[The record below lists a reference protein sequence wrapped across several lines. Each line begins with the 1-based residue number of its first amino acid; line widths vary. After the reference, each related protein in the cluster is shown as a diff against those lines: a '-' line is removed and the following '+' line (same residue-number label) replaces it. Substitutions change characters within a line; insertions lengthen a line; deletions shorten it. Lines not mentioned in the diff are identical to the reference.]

1 MKKITF
7 LLTLITASLGFAQ
20 NLVTNGDFQTGSAA
34 PWYNN
39 AANVVDL
46 GGGNFVNQAN
56 IAAAGNPWDVNLSQ
70 DVVLEDGKT
79 YRFTF
84 DAFTDALTG
93 SRTIIAGLGQNNAPY
108 AALTYTP
115 TLTSTPQTFSYD
127 ITINYGNA
135 VTDRV
140 IFDMGA
146 AVGYVFID
154 NVSVVE
160 VLPLVLGFEPAES
173 GSVGAEFGGMAP
185 PVVEDG
191 TGSNT
196 TKVLKIVGNPATD
209 VWQGVNLTL
218 TTPVDLS
225 TSQTMT
231 MDVLSADPITFLV
244 KVTGGSGAATVVAAA
259 ASHPGGNVWQTVT
272 FTFNTSL
279 DGQAAL
285 ADGTYTGFVIHTY
298 WADGETSF
306 FPNVTTPAR
315 TFYVDNIRGLHG
327 TPPVDPAPTEP
338 APTPPARPV
347 GDVVSIYSDAYSPI
361 LFDNFDAG
369 WCGGAATTEVQI
381 SGNNTLKKNTGVVC
395 HGIEFQS
402 NKLDL
407 SAFTHIHFDFYI
419 TDTDLTGDVF
429 NVKLVDFGGGS
440 SEASAL
446 EVNINGGSN
455 PQLVANQW
463 VSVDVPITA
472 LGGVVSN
479 NLTRSDVAQVGITT
493 AMVNNVWYDN
503 IYLHKNT
510 VLSNDSF
517 ATTKVKLY
525 PNPTSNILNIEA
537 NGAIQNIAVYNVLGQ
552 EVMNKQTE
560 GTSISLDVSSLN
572 SGIYVIKTMIDGNVS
587 STKFIKE

>member
-7 LLTLITASLGFAQ
+7 LLSLMTCTLGFAQ
-20 NLVTNGDFQTGSAA
+20 NLVTNGDFQTGTAA

-46 GGGNFVNQAN
+46 GGGNFVNEAN
-56 IAAAGNPWDVNLSQ
+56 VLGAGNPWDVNLSQ
-70 DVVLEDGKT
+70 DIVLEDGKT

-84 DAFTDALTG
+84 DAFTDATTG
-93 SRTIIAGLGQNNAPY
+93 SRSIVAGLGQNNAPY
-108 AALTYTP
+108 ASLTFNPTLTP
-115 TLTSTPQTFSYD
+115 TLQTFSYD
-127 ITINYGNA
+127 ITINYGDA

-140 IFDMGA
+140 IFDLGA
-146 AVGYVFID
+146 AVGFVFID

-160 VLPLVLGFEPAES
+160 VMPLLLGFEVAES
-173 GSVGAEFGGMAP
+173 GSVGAEFGGMAV

-196 TKVLKIVGNPATD
+196 SKVLKIVGNPATD

-218 TTPVDLS
+218 TSLAGLAT
-225 TSQTMT
+225 TQTMT

-244 KVTGGSGAATVVAAA
+244 KATGGSGSAGTVAAA
-259 ASHPGGNVWQTVT
+259 VTHPGGNTWQTLS

-285 ADGTYTGFVIHTY
+285 ADGTYSGFVIHTY
-298 WADGETSF
+298 WATGETSF
-306 FPNVTTPAR
+306 FPNVTKPAR
-315 TFYVDNIRGLHG
+315 TFYIDNIRGPLG
-327 TPPVDPAPTEP
+327 TPPVIPTP
-338 APTPPARPV
+338 TVAAPTPPARPV
-347 GDVVSIYSDAYSPI
+347 GDVVSIYSDAYAPI
-361 LFDNFDAG
+361 TFDNFDAG

-381 SGNNTLKKNTGVVC
+381 VGDNTLKKNSGVVC

-407 SAFTHIHFDFYI
+407 STFTHIHFDFYI

-429 NVKLVDFGGGS
+429 NVKLVDFGGGAAQ
-440 SEASAL
+440 ASAL
-446 EVNINGGSN
+446 EININGGTT

-472 LGGVVSN
+472 LGGVVAN
-479 NLTRSDVAQVGITT
+479 NLTRTDVAQIGITT
-493 AMVNNVWYDN
+493 AMVSNVWYDN

-510 VLSNDSF
+510 ILSSDNF
-517 ATTKVKLY
+517 NVTKVKLY

-537 NGAIQNIAVYNVLGQ
+537 GANIQSIAVYNVLGQ
-552 EVMNKQTE
+552 EVMNREANDST
-560 GTSISLDVSSLN
+560 ISLDVSSLN
-572 SGIYVIKTMIDGNVS
+572 AGVYVIKTMIDGNVS

>member
-1 MKKITF
+1 
-7 LLTLITASLGFAQ
+7 
-20 NLVTNGDFQTGSAA
+20 
-34 PWYNN
+34 
-39 AANVVDL
+39 
-46 GGGNFVNQAN
+46 
-56 IAAAGNPWDVNLSQ
+56 
-70 DVVLEDGKT
+70 
-79 YRFTF
+79 
-84 DAFTDALTG
+84 
-93 SRTIIAGLGQNNAPY
+93 
-108 AALTYTP
+108 
-115 TLTSTPQTFSYD
+115 
-127 ITINYGNA
+127 
-135 VTDRV
+135 
-140 IFDMGA
+140 MGA

>member
-7 LLTLITASLGFAQ
+7 LLSLMTFTLGFAQ
-20 NLVTNGDFQTGSAA
+20 NLVTNGDFQTGTAA

-46 GGGNFVNQAN
+46 GGSNFVNQAN
-56 IAAAGNPWDVNLSQ
+56 VLAAGNPYDVNLSQ
-70 DVVLEDGKT
+70 NINLTSGLT
-79 YRFTF
+79 YELTFT
-84 DAFTDALTG
+84 AFTDATTAT
-93 SRTIIAGLGQNNAPY
+93 RNIIVGLGQNNAPW
-108 AALTYTP
+108 AALTST
-115 TLTSTPQTFSYD
+115 TSLTATPQTFSYQY
-127 ITINYGNA
+127 TINYGDA
-135 VTDRV
+135 VPDRV

-146 AVGYVFID
+146 ATGFVFID

-191 TGSNT
+191 TGTNT

-231 MDVLSADPITFLV
+231 MDVFSADPITFLV
-244 KVTGGSGAATVVAAA
+244 KVTGGSGAATIVAAA
-259 ASHPGGNVWQTVT
+259 ASHPGGSVWQTVS

-298 WADGETSF
+298 WADGETTF
-306 FPNVTTPAR
+306 VPNVTTSAR

-327 TPPVDPAPTEP
+327 TPPVDPAPTES

-361 LFDNFDAG
+361 AFDNFDAG

-440 SEASAL
+440 AEASTL
-446 EVNINGGSN
+446 EININGGSN

-472 LGGVVSN
+472 LGGVVTN

-517 ATTKVKLY
+517 NVTKVKLY

-537 NGAIQNIAVYNVLGQ
+537 ATNVQNIVIYNVLGQ
-552 EVMNKQTE
+552 EVMNKQTN
-560 GTSISLDVSSLN
+560 GTSVSLDVSSLN
-572 SGIYVIKTMIDGNVS
+572 SGIYVVKTTIDGNES
-587 STKFIKE
+587 TTKFIKE